1 MVARSRAAELRP
13 PLDSGPMRYRRMPI
27 EVESPEQYGYDRID
41 CNLAESS
48 LSDLRLG
55 DLVAP
60 EELADLVLAYGDHL
74 GHPGLRAIVAA
85 DGKGL
90 DPDDVLVTPGAAG
103 ALFFLHTSILEAGD
117 HLVVVRPNYA
127 TNLETPR
134 TLGAVVSHLDLR
146 IEDGWR
152 IDPDA
157 VAALTT
163 SRTRLVSITTP
174 HNPTGVVLSAEAL
187 AAIVEHVERIGARL
201 IVDETYRD
209 LAFDGPTP
217 LAASLGERTISVSSA
232 SKAYG
237 LPGVRVGWLV
247 TRDRALRDLVLA
259 AKEQIVI
266 TGSAVDEE
274 LAFRALDRRDTWLP
288 AALERAR
295 AARAIVGSWIESDP
309 RFEWIEPSGGTV
321 AFPRIRTDSRADLP
335 RFHSLLLDRYATA
348 VGPGH
353 WFEQDDRFFR
363 IGFGWPTPDR
373 LERGLANVSAALSDA
388 GG

>member
-1 MVARSRAAELRP
+1 
-13 PLDSGPMRYRRMPI
+13 MRYRRMPI

-60 EELADLVLAYGDHL
+60 DELADLVLAYGDHL
-74 GHPGLRAIVAA
+74 GHPGLRTIVAA
-85 DGKGL
+85 DGEGL

-103 ALFFLHTSILEAGD
+103 ALFFLHTALLEPGD

-134 TLGAVVSHLDLR
+134 TLGATVSHLDLR

-157 VAALTT
+157 LTALTT
-163 SRTRLVSITTP
+163 PRTKLVSITTP
-174 HNPTGVVLSAEAL
+174 HNPTGSMLSAEAL
-187 AAIVEHVERIGARL
+187 AAIVDHVERIGARL

-217 LAASLGERTISVSSA
+217 LAASLGERAISVSSA

-274 LAFRALDRRDTWLP
+274 LAFRALVRRDSWLP
-288 AALERAR
+288 AALDRAR
-295 AARAIVGSWIESDP
+295 AARATVRSWIEGE
-309 RFEWIEPSGGTV
+309 RRIEWIEPQGGTV
-321 AFPRIRTDSRADLP
+321 AFPRIRPDVAADVP
-335 RFHSLLLDRYATA
+335 RFHALVLDRYATA
-348 VGPGH
+348 IGPGH

-363 IGFGWPTPDR
+363 VGFGWPTADR
-373 LERGLANVSAALSDA
+373 LARGLANVSAALTDA